1 MRKINRY
8 VSSLLGAVCLVL
20 SACNDFLEQYP
31 DSNTHTEV
39 DSKEK
44 IAQLLTAAYPEASYF
59 RFLELRTDNVDD
71 RSAKLPASRLN
82 EAMFYWNDYHEEDL
96 DSPKLYWLDCY
107 RGIAQANQALEL
119 LAAFLQFDGKK
130 ECGAGL
136 QHL

>member
-71 RSAKLPASRLN
+71 RSAK
-82 EAMFYWNDYHEEDL
+82 F
-96 DSPKLYWLDCY
+96 
-107 RGIAQANQALEL
+107 
-119 LAAFLQFDGKK
+119 
-130 ECGAGL
+130 AG
-136 QHL
+136 

>member
-44 IAQLLTAAYPEASYF
+44 IAQLLTAAYP
-59 RFLELRTDNVDD
+59 
-71 RSAKLPASRLN
+71 
-82 EAMFYWNDYHEEDL
+82 
-96 DSPKLYWLDCY
+96 
-107 RGIAQANQALEL
+107 
-119 LAAFLQFDGKK
+119 
-130 ECGAGL
+130 
-136 QHL
+136 